1 MIKNILFFLL
11 VIFCQNLFA
20 GPIENNFNEA
30 LNQVSNLNSDNCVAV
45 LSKIQKNFENIQESP
60 YLRMESEASVES
72 LRAQLFLFRQE
83 LRTQISKNISC
94 AKPIKEA
101 LISARALEDLTG
113 LYGYKDKQ
121 LEFEN
126 VNFNNQAIPL
136 KNQKAYHSHH
146 GSKEINFNS
155 GDIMITKGISYISSA
170 ISTLPTPSSLFSHIV
185 FVHVDQTN
193 QAASTYESYIGSG
206 ASIYNMDTALKN
218 ENVRILVLRQSDTDL
233 AKKADEYMT
242 GRFSEAK
249 RSGHQIPYDYEMDF
263 NDNSKLSCE
272 EIAYD
277 AYKVASEDKFIL
289 PAFPS
294 YNSRD
299 RVSIMESMG
308 LKKGEIMMPAD
319 MESDPRFEVIYD
331 WTDFRFIRD
340 SWRKDAIL
348 SEIFRW
354 MDDLNYQFKTHLFDV
369 PRNAFLLA
377 RYVPG
382 LSWVFN
388 KIQKIDSD
396 LPNSAILAK
405 LNIQTVGEI
414 LMQKLKANDEA
425 HFKETGLWL
434 SQKQLRN
441 SLEKI
446 RLQDLAKHRTPEQS
460 STFHD
465 YISNQPP
472 AYKTLH

>member
-1 MIKNILFFLL
+1 MFFLS
-11 VIFCQNLFA
+11 VAFCQSLFA
-20 GPIENNFNEA
+20 GPVESNLSVA
-30 LNQVSNLNSDNCVAV
+30 LNEIKNLNSDNCEAV
-45 LSKIQKNFENIQESP
+45 LIKIQKNFENIQESH
-60 YLRMESEASVES
+60 YLRIEAEAGVES
-72 LRAQLFLFRQE
+72 LRAQLFLFREE
-83 LRTQISKNISC
+83 LRKQIRKNIPC

-113 LYGYKDKQ
+113 LYGYKDRQ
-121 LEFEN
+121 LEFEK
-126 VNFNNQAIPL
+126 VNFNNQPVPL
-136 KNQKAYHSHH
+136 KNRTAYHSHH
-146 GSKEINFNS
+146 GSKEVNFNS
-155 GDIMITKGISYISSA
+155 GDIMITKGISYTSSA
-170 ISTLPTPSSLFSHIV
+170 ISTLPIPSSLFSHIV
-185 FVHVDQTN
+185 FVHVDQGT
-193 QAASTYESYIGSG
+193 QAASTFESYIGSG
-206 ASIYNMDTALKN
+206 ASIYKMDDALKN
-218 ENVRILVLRQSDTDL
+218 ENIRILVLRQSDADL

-242 GRFSEAK
+242 GRFTEAK
-249 RSGHQIPYDYEMDF
+249 RSGRQIPYDYEMDF

-277 AYKVASEDKFIL
+277 AYKVASEGQFVL
-289 PAFPS
+289 PAFLS
-294 YNSRD
+294 YNSRN

-319 MESDPRFEVIYD
+319 MESDPRFEVVYD
-331 WTDFRFIRD
+331 WTDFRFVRD

-369 PRNAFLLA
+369 PRNAFLLT

-414 LMQKLKANDEA
+414 LMQKLKNSDEI
-425 HFKETGLWL
+425 HFNKTGLWM

-472 AYKTLH
+472 AYKIGR